1 MKTTGNESF
10 KEHDFGMAVTRYIQ
24 VGNVLKDIRA
34 VRDEENE
41 IIDELMFK
49 ATRNLTLAALK
60 NWEWA
65 RAKRACDTVEIHVRY
80 RSISHHINVTGAWKK

>member
-1 MKTTGNESF
+1 MKSTGNESF
-10 KEHDFGMAVTRYIQ
+10 KDHDFAMAVTRYIQ

-34 VRDEENE
+34 VRDEEND

-65 RAKRACDTVEIHVRY
+65 RAKRACDVVNMLAYYCLCYI
-80 RSISHHINVTGAWKK
+80 